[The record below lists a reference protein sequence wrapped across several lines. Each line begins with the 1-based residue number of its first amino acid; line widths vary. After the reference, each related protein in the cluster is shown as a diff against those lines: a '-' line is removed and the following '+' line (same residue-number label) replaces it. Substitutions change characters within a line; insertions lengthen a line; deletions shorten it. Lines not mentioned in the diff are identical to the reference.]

1 MILPVLFIFVLYSIL
16 ILSLSIG
23 FDQLKSPQPKT
34 NLPENQFSILVPF
47 RNEARNLPDL
57 LNSFLK
63 LDYPADKIE
72 FILINDESDDGSER
86 IIKDFQGLHKT
97 LNLVM
102 IHNQSKSDSPK
113 KDALELGVNLASNP
127 WIITTDADCIV
138 PKTWLM
144 ALNNFICSDSPKMIV
159 APVTY
164 FDGKRFLDKFQLLD
178 FLSLQGTTMGSFGLK
193 GKGAGRPFLCNGANL
208 CYEKQAFLDVN
219 GYEGNRDIV
228 SGDDVFLL
236 EKMYNR
242 YHEKVKFLK
251 SEEAVVKTASKDTLK
266 GLIHQRIR
274 WAAKTSSYG
283 HAYGKMVGSIVF
295 LANTL
300 IIILLI
306 LSLFNSFS
314 WVYFGLFFLL
324 KFNLD
329 FILLYKTASF
339 FNQNHVLRSYFLSSL
354 IYPFFAV
361 FVALLSFSKSF
372 KWKKR
377 TFQK

>member
-1 MILPVLFIFVLYSIL
+1 MIFPVLFIFVIYSIL
-16 ILSLSIG
+16 ILSLSKG
-23 FDQLKSPQPKT
+23 FDQLKSPEPKKY
-34 NLPENQFSILVPF
+34 PPANQFSILVPF

-57 LNSFLK
+57 LNSFMK
-63 LDYPADKIE
+63 LDYPIDKIE
-72 FILINDESDDGSER
+72 FILINDESDDESER
-86 IIKDFQGLHKT
+86 IINDFKGLHRT
-97 LNLVM
+97 LNLVV
-102 IHNQSKSDSPK
+102 IRNKSKSDSPK
-113 KDALELGVNLASNP
+113 KDALELGVNHASNP

-144 ALNNFICSDSPKMIV
+144 ALNNFICSVSPKMIV

-164 FDGKRFLDKFQLLD
+164 FDGKGFLDKFQLLD

-193 GKGAGRPFLCNGANL
+193 GKGVSRPFLCNGANL
-208 CYEKQAFLDVN
+208 CYEKKAFLDVD

-242 YHEKVKFLK
+242 YPEKVKFLK
-251 SEEAVVKTASKDTLK
+251 SREAVVLTATKGTLRE
-266 GLIHQRIR
+266 LIHQRIR

-306 LSLFNSFS
+306 LSLFNSFP
-314 WVYFGLFFLL
+314 WVYFGFFFLL

-329 FILLYKTASF
+329 FILLYKTSSF
-339 FNQNHVLRSYFLSSL
+339 FNQTHVLRAYFLSSL
-354 IYPFFAV
+354 AYPFFAV
-361 FVALLSFSKSF
+361 YVALLSFRKSF
-372 KWKKR
+372 KWKER

>member
-1 MILPVLFIFVLYSIL
+1 MIFPVLFIFVIYSIL
-16 ILSLSIG
+16 ILSLSKG
-23 FDQLKSPQPKT
+23 FDQLKSPEPKK
-34 NLPENQFSILVPF
+34 NPPANQFSILVPF

-57 LNSFLK
+57 LNSFMK
-63 LDYPADKIE
+63 LDYPMDKIE
-72 FILINDESDDGSER
+72 FILINDESDDESER
-86 IIKDFQGLHKT
+86 IIKDFKGLHRT

-102 IHNQSKSDSPK
+102 IRNQSKSDSPK
-113 KDALELGVNLASNP
+113 KDALELGVNRASNP

-164 FDGKRFLDKFQLLD
+164 FDGKGFLDKFQLLD

-193 GKGAGRPFLCNGANL
+193 GKGVSRPFLCNGANL
-208 CYEKQAFLDVN
+208 CYEKKAFLDVD

-242 YHEKVKFLK
+242 YPEKVKFLK
-251 SEEAVVKTASKDTLK
+251 SEEAVVQTATKGTLRE
-266 GLIHQRIR
+266 LIHQRIR

-306 LSLFNSFS
+306 LSLFNSFP
-314 WVYFGLFFLL
+314 WVYFGFFFLL

-329 FILLYKTASF
+329 FILLYKTSSF
-339 FNQNHVLRSYFLSSL
+339 FNQTHVLRAYFLSSL
-354 IYPFFAV
+354 AYPFFAV
-361 FVALLSFSKSF
+361 FVALLSFRKSF
-372 KWKKR
+372 KWKER